1 MLDAYTV
8 RKAIPRIVLAVIA
21 INLSIYLCVAA
32 IDITNIIGH
41 GLGNLITGPFLDNK
55 AYGRVQLPQNGATIT
70 AGAFG
75 VLTLLVAGATGV
87 FALAGSTAAAGVI
100 ATAGLALL
108 AVLVP
113 FVISMML
120 ITLAVMFTLII
131 RQALLIFL
139 VVVSPVAIALFV
151 LPGTEKYFKKW
162 LDLFAKTLLVYPII
176 AVIFAMSTVMAQII
190 LGTAELS
197 APVMGLVKVLATVI
211 VVFAPL
217 VMIPF
222 AFKFAGGAI
231 SAVMN
236 LANGKASSISGR
248 AGQGFQAWRKNPNSW
263 AGKQSAAALDRRRE
277 KGFTGGQVMSGISG
291 GLRRNGQG
299 FKGGY
304 KAASGAVTTEKSK
317 LRFDEIMK
325 HEAVQAMAGN
335 DDFLE
340 AGRQGKSEKEV
351 RTILSRM
358 GATQNEDGTWNND
371 GTYASSLDRSVASI
385 MRAKGVGSQQE
396 FERFAAVQLAGTGT
410 GYSSGS
416 AEMFEAINEAAG
428 DDRVLATNMLA
439 AARNKGQESR
449 RYDLSSAGFGTS
461 AKMLQGQYVAHT
473 SPLEPLLNNDGTQI
487 IETPQQQQARLQL
500 RIENAKVATNMEVT
514 DNAVL
519 VNGAGAM
526 LGGRGQSVKNLLPAM
541 RRRVEKSS
549 NILEQAIASGD
560 QSAVIMAQREHK
572 QNLASAAGLLDV
584 ASQVSPENA
593 KLLANGWDEPIT
605 GKKGQT
611 TREGG
616 LLDMKVLGVNGR
628 VTNVSTA
635 FEALRLDEEFGQMR
649 REYGSAASADANRAR
664 DPNQNPEYPV
674 PPSAF

>member
-41 GLGNLITGPFLDNK
+41 GLGDLITGPFLDNK

-70 AGAFG
+70 AGVFG

-236 LANGKASSISGR
+236 LANGKASGISGR
-248 AGQGFQAWRKNPNSW
+248 AGQGFQAWRKNPNSA
-263 AGKQSAAALDRRRE
+263 AGRAALNASSNRADSGLTSRQIWARRP
-277 KGFTGGQVMSGISG
+277 GGQNRASRIQNARALDQKERKAALQDTFRAKATAQDSDVQDSLVMS
-291 GLRRNGQG
+291 
-299 FKGGY
+299 
-304 KAASGAVTTEKSK
+304 E
-317 LRFDEIMK
+317 
-325 HEAVQAMAGN
+325 
-335 DDFLE
+335 
-340 AGRQGKSEKEV
+340 
-351 RTILSRM
+351 
-358 GATQNEDGTWNND
+358 
-371 GTYASSLDRSVASI
+371 
-385 MRAKGVGSQQE
+385 
-396 FERFAAVQLAGTGT
+396 
-410 GYSSGS
+410 
-416 AEMFEAINEAAG
+416 
-428 DDRVLATNMLA
+428 
-439 AARNKGQESR
+439 
-449 RYDLSSAGFGTS
+449 
-461 AKMLQGQYVAHT
+461 
-473 SPLEPLLNNDGTQI
+473 
-487 IETPQQQQARLQL
+487 
-500 RIENAKVATNMEVT
+500 AKVASDRQRLNTELTNSRRLM
-514 DNAVL
+514 DS
-519 VNGAGAM
+519 GA
-526 LGGRGQSVKNLLPAM
+526 LSPSDL
-541 RRRVEKSS
+541 RVEQDKMLMNERKLDAHAAADSVGRTTATRQAAFNSVERIKFTS
-549 NILEQAIASGD
+549 NTHDQELALAKDIFGERGAAEAMNEHQAIAKGPAGRTDLSASLYGQTYDLDRASTSQSMYMLMNQGRPDAVSNLIDSHVSRMYDPSASKEAKARSAEFLHSIKGAKGSGTPINNQQVNEKLSQINTAID
-560 QSAVIMAQREHK
+560 GHIGTVATEIIASGVAPKTEKRVVQREIEDPARPGEK
-572 QNLASAAGLLDV
+572 IVRTETEDV
-584 ASQVSPENA
+584 PVDPSSWA
-593 KLLANGWDEPIT
+593 
-605 GKKGQT
+605 
-611 TREGG
+611 
-616 LLDMKVLGVNGR
+616 
-628 VTNVSTA
+628 
-635 FEALRLDEEFGQMR
+635 R
-649 REYGSAASADANRAR
+649 RRAER
-664 DPNQNPEYPV
+664 DLQERSMAYI
-674 PPSAF
+674 PPDPSERDRS